1 LIECAK
7 SFIQMIKKFVSFFLL
22 IFADF
27 IAILLSY
34 LLALILRVEIFPLFF
49 TSFTQH
55 PPNLFNIYLTSEY
68 MFLVWFSVF
77 LYEGLYTKRL
87 AFWEEVKRLTRG
99 TSIASFLVMAAVF
112 LAMRQVYFSRLVIVS
127 AWAISILLLPFF
139 RYIIKILLIRFD
151 LWKKR
156 AIILGSVHSSSALI
170 QSVKENKTL
179 GYEIVGCL
187 SDEPG
192 QIGKLIAGIKVLG
205 HLDDIEEWKMRTGF
219 EDIMVTLPDVP
230 RHKLIPL
237 LKRWENI
244 SDSIRYIPRTG
255 DLISTGVEIEN
266 IGKTLTLAI
275 RKNLHKPWNV
285 FTKTIV
291 EFVLTLILFVLLLPL
306 FLIIAIAVK
315 IDSPGPIFFVQ
326 DRYGKKAKKIRVI
339 KFRSM
344 HTDSDS
350 RLENYLRSDPKAR
363 QEWIQY
369 KKLKSCDPRITRMGK
384 FLRKYSLDELP
395 QLLNILK
402 GDMSLVGPRP
412 YIMEELKEVESLK
425 SVILQ
430 VKPGITGLWQ
440 TSGRSS
446 LPFKERIKIDEY
458 YIRNWSL
465 WLDIIILLKTF
476 RVTTSGSGAF

>member
-1 LIECAK
+1 
-7 SFIQMIKKFVSFFLL
+7 MIKKFASFFLL

-27 IAILLSY
+27 TAMFLSY
-34 LLALILRVEIFPLFF
+34 LIALILRVEIFPLFF
-49 TSFTQH
+49 SSFTQR
-55 PPNLFNIYLTSEY
+55 PPNLFNIYLTSEH
-68 MFLVWFSVF
+68 MFFVWFFVF
-77 LYEGLYTKRL
+77 IYEGLYTKRHS
-87 AFWEEVKRLTRG
+87 FWEEVKLLIKG
-99 TSIASFLVMAAVF
+99 TSIASALIMAAVF

-127 AWAISILLLPFF
+127 AWMISIMLLPLF
-139 RYIIKILLIRFD
+139 RFIVKTLLIKFD
-151 LWKKR
+151 LWKKKV
-156 AIILGSVHSSSALI
+156 IILGSVESSLSLI
-170 QSVKENKTL
+170 QSIKENKTL

-187 SDEPG
+187 SDDPG
-192 QIGKLIAGIKVLG
+192 QIGKLISGIKVLG
-205 HLDDIEEWKMRTGF
+205 HLDDIEEWKKKTGF
-219 EDIMVTLPDVP
+219 DDIMVTLPDVP
-230 RHKLIPL
+230 RDELIPL
-237 LKRWENI
+237 LKRWENL

-266 IGKTLTLAI
+266 IGKTLSLAI
-275 RKNLHKPWNV
+275 RKNLHKPWNI
-285 FTKTIV
+285 FIKTIV
-291 EFVLTLILFVLLLPL
+291 EYFMTLILFVILLPL
-306 FLIIAIAVK
+306 FFVITVAIML
-315 IDSPGPIFFVQ
+315 DSPGSIFFVQ
-326 DRYGKKAKKIRVI
+326 DRYGKKAKRIRVI
-339 KFRSM
+339 KFRTM
-344 HTDSDS
+344 YTDADS
-350 RLENYLRSDPKAR
+350 RLENHLQSDPKAR
-363 QEWIQY
+363 QEWERY
-369 KKLKSCDPRITRMGK
+369 KKLKSCDPRVTRVGK

-465 WLDIIILLKTF
+465 WIDIIILLKTF

>member
-1 LIECAK
+1 MVKKLA
-7 SFIQMIKKFVSFFLL
+7 SFSLL
-22 IFADF
+22 IISDF
-27 IAILLSY
+27 LAILISY
-34 LLALILRVEIFPLFF
+34 LIALILRVEIFPLFLSF
-49 TSFTQH
+49 FTQR

-68 MFLVWFSVF
+68 MFFVWFFVF
-77 LYEGLYTKRL
+77 LYEGLYTKRH
-87 AFWEEVKRLTRG
+87 AFWEEVKLLLKG
-99 TSIASFLVMAAVF
+99 TSIASALIMAGVF

-127 AWAISILLLPFF
+127 AWAISILLLPAF
-139 RYIIKILLIRFD
+139 RYITKTLLIRFD
-151 LWKKR
+151 LWKKK
-156 AIILGSVHSSSALI
+156 AIILGTVESSSSLI
-170 QSVKENKTL
+170 QSIEDNKTL

-187 SDEPG
+187 SDDPG
-192 QIGKLIAGIKVLG
+192 QIGKLISRIKVLG
-205 HLDDIEEWKMRTGF
+205 YLDDIEEWKKKTGF
-219 EDIMVTLPDVP
+219 VDIMVTLPDLP
-230 RHKLIPL
+230 RDRLIPL

-266 IGKTLTLAI
+266 IGKTLSLAI

-291 EFVLTLILFVLLLPL
+291 EYVMTIILFVLMLPL
-306 FLIIAIAVK
+306 FLGISVAIM
-315 IDSPGPIFFVQ
+315 IDSPGSVFFMQ
-326 DRYGKKAKKIRVI
+326 DRFGKKAKKIKVI

-350 RLENYLRSDPKAR
+350 RLDNYLRSNPKAR
-363 QEWIQY
+363 LEWEQY
-369 KKLKSCDPRITRMGK
+369 KKLKSCDPRVTRVGK

-412 YIMEELKEVESLK
+412 YIMEELKEMESLK

-446 LPFKERIKIDEY
+446 IPFQERIKIDEY